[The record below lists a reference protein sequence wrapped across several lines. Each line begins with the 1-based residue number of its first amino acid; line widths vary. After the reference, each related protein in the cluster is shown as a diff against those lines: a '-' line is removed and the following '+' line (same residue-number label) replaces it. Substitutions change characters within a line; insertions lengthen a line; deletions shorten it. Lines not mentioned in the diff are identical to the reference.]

1 MATKVYKAVVERACE
16 NIIETIL
23 FCLPNAYKGTVY
35 EIGPPP
41 DMIAKRI
48 TSGVIDEERRTI
60 SWGLPEWSDYNPPGK
75 PWIEYRDEAGRPLEA
90 MGWCVENQKSWTA
103 EDPRNDTRSVRLQV
117 EGVWEDSHHMEPV
130 LIPKEDLYSGNGPL
144 LQYPRNCKRE
154 IIWQNKKYVVVAVIK
169 IHFRPHTIKTN
180 SSETRVIKR
189 LSLSLG
195 TELLSY
201 QLRQQSLEAMREL
214 AQDKLNSCNVL
225 AHSLRN
231 AIAKSGFIFS
241 LIKLE
246 LGFLRDQWERLVLE
260 HSDQQGMK
268 QKAVH
273 ALNEALKNMG
283 KGSDDQGKD
292 LLGIQNRFLDF
303 SPPAEQGEK
312 WVCAHI
318 EERWN
323 ELLAEKPLDEE
334 HEKEVRRG
342 IDELKRSLYLG
353 RDPDILAAYDKMPE
367 GLKKEWT
374 DLIYRDT
381 GQLDAQFLDR
391 SIQILQ
397 DPSLNLP
404 YREKSRKSLIYLKTL
419 AEIMG
424 ELEQSTNSVLQQVLN
439 GSKIQER

>member
-1 MATKVYKAVVERACE
+1 METKVYKAVVERACE

-48 TSGVIDEERRTI
+48 TSGIIDEERKTI
-60 SWGLPEWSDYNPPGK
+60 SWGLPERSDYNPPGK
-75 PWIEYRDEAGRPLEA
+75 PWIEYRDEPGRPLEA
-90 MGWCVENQKSWTA
+90 MAWCVENQKSWTA

-117 EGVWEDSHHMEPV
+117 ESVWEDSHHMEPV
-130 LIPKEDLYSGNGPL
+130 LIPKEDLYPGNGPL

-169 IHFRPHTIKTN
+169 IHFRPHAIKIG
-180 SSETRVIKR
+180 SLETRVIKR

-201 QLRQQSLEAMREL
+201 QLRQQSLEAMRQL
-214 AQDKLNSCNVL
+214 AQDKLNCCNTL
-225 AHSLRN
+225 ADSLRN
-231 AIAKSGFIFS
+231 TFAKSGFIFS
-241 LIKLE
+241 LVKLE

-260 HSDQQGMK
+260 HSDQRGMK
-268 QKAVH
+268 QEAVH
-273 ALNEALKNMG
+273 VLNEALKNMG
-283 KGSDDQGKD
+283 KGSDDQAKN
-292 LLGIQNRFLDF
+292 LLEIQNRFLDF
-303 SPPAEQGEK
+303 SPPAAQGEK
-312 WVCAHI
+312 WVCMQI

-323 ELLAEKPLDEE
+323 ELLAEKPLSEE
-334 HEKEVRRG
+334 QEKEVRRG

-367 GLKKEWT
+367 SLKKEWT

-381 GQLDAQFLDR
+381 GKLDAQFLDR
-391 SIQILQ
+391 SIQILE

-404 YREKSRKSLIYLKTL
+404 YQEKSRKSLSYLKTL

-424 ELEQSTNSVLQQVLN
+424 ELEVNTNLVLQQVLN
-439 GSKIQER
+439 GSRGAA

>member
-1 MATKVYKAVVERACE
+1 
-16 NIIETIL
+16 
-23 FCLPNAYKGTVY
+23 
-35 EIGPPP
+35 
-41 DMIAKRI
+41 
-48 TSGVIDEERRTI
+48 
-60 SWGLPEWSDYNPPGK
+60 
-75 PWIEYRDEAGRPLEA
+75 
-90 MGWCVENQKSWTA
+90 
-103 EDPRNDTRSVRLQV
+103 
-117 EGVWEDSHHMEPV
+117 
-130 LIPKEDLYSGNGPL
+130 
-144 LQYPRNCKRE
+144 LQYPRNCKGE
-154 IIWQNKKYVVVAVIK
+154 IIWQNNEYVVVAVIK

-180 SSETRVIKR
+180 SSQTRVIKK

-201 QLRQQSLEAMREL
+201 QLRQQSVEAMRQL
-214 AQDKLNSCNVL
+214 AQDKLNSCNIL

-231 AIAKSGFIFS
+231 AIAKSGFVFS

-260 HSDQQGMK
+260 HSDQRGMK
-268 QKAVH
+268 QEAVH
-273 ALNEALKNMG
+273 VLNEALKNIG
-283 KGSDDQGKD
+283 KGSDDQEKD
-292 LLGIQNRFLDF
+292 LLEIQKRFLDF
-303 SPPAEQGEK
+303 SPPAAQGEK
-312 WVCAHI
+312 WVCMHI

-323 ELLAEKPLDEE
+323 ELLAEKPLSEE
-334 HEKEVRRG
+334 QEKEVRRG

-367 GLKKEWT
+367 SLKKEWT

-381 GQLDAQFLDR
+381 GKLDAQFLDR

-404 YREKSRKSLIYLKTL
+404 YREKSRKSLTYLKTL

-439 GSKIQER
+439 GSRGGA

>member
-1 MATKVYKAVVERACE
+1 LAIEIDKALLEKACK
-16 NIIETIL
+16 NIIEVIL

-48 TSGVIDEERRTI
+48 TSGVINGERKTI
-60 SWGLPEWSDYNPPGK
+60 SWGLPETSDYNPPGK
-75 PWIEYRDEAGRPLEA
+75 PWTEYRDEAGRPLEA

-103 EDPRNDTRSVRLQV
+103 EDPRNDTRSVRLQM

-130 LIPKEDLYSGNGPL
+130 LIPKEDSYSGNGPL
-144 LQYPRNCKRE
+144 LQYPRNCKGK
-154 IIWQNKKYVVVAVIK
+154 IIWQNNEYVVVAVIK
-169 IHFRPHTIKTN
+169 IHFHPHSIEIG
-180 SSETRVIKR
+180 SPETRVIKR

-201 QLRQQSLEAMREL
+201 QLRQRSLEAMREL

-231 AIAKSGFIFS
+231 AIAKSGFVFS

-283 KGSDDQGKD
+283 KGSDEQGKD

-323 ELLAEKPLDEE
+323 ELLVEKPLDEE

-367 GLKKEWT
+367 SLKKEWA

-381 GQLDAQFLDR
+381 GQLDTQFLDR

-397 DPSLNLP
+397 NPSLNLP

-424 ELEQSTNSVLQQVLN
+424 ELEQSTNSVLQQVLK